1 MNRLTNSVVLGKMN
15 NEFPKDYT
23 FSSEGLIYM
32 KLGQLEDIEEELGIE
47 LVVLFKALYEGV
59 YVINVYENIIFVE
72 PILSFNKEKNT
83 NLYVLDGITSFPP
96 NKLCE
101 SYFYYFKDYGKTWAL
116 TKEELEND

>member
-1 MNRLTNSVVLGKMN
+1 MNRLTEKYDDGSYGISKCTCEVEK
-15 NEFPKDYT
+15 
-23 FSSEGLIYM
+23 

-72 PILSFNKEKNT
+72 PILSFNKEKST

-116 TKEELEND
+116 TKEELK